1 MNTTANELTALP
13 LPDSMVQSRYEA
25 LVGLDEVKRSLATA
39 ITIVLK
45 PEKIHTW
52 AAKHGGGIAT
62 AQLLTNRAPLFIL
75 GGDVGTG
82 KTELA
87 ESIGD
92 FVARSERMNVLLY
105 RLGLTARG
113 TGLVGEMT
121 QRLSNAFATV
131 AAEAKKWKPDAN
143 KRTGAIL
150 FIDEADAVAQ
160 SRDEDQMHHEDR
172 AGVNALIRAIDD
184 LSRARLP
191 VAILMATNRLE
202 SIDPAVR
209 RRAANI
215 YQFDRPNAEQ
225 RAALFKRFLPQLSL
239 SEREL
244 ANLVEITGSAANGYA
259 YSYSDIIQ
267 RVIPEAILT
276 AFQAD
281 NRLNGETLIRS
292 AKATTPTPPFG
303 RSQ

>member
-1 MNTTANELTALP
+1 MTTAPNELTALP
-13 LPDSMVQSRYEA
+13 LPDSMAQSRYEA
-25 LVGLDEVKRSLATA
+25 LVGLDDVKRSLATA
-39 ITIVLK
+39 ITVVLK
-45 PEKIHTW
+45 PEKIHAW

-62 AQLLTNRAPLFIL
+62 AQLLINRAPLFIL

-92 FVARSERMNVLLY
+92 FVARTERMNVLLF

-131 AAEAKKWKPDAN
+131 CAEAKKWKPDAS

-160 SRDEDQMHHEDR
+160 SRAEDQMHHEDR

-184 LSRARLP
+184 LSRAHLP
-191 VAILMATNRLE
+191 VAVLMATNRLD
-202 SIDPAVR
+202 SIDPAIR
-209 RRAANI
+209 RRAANL
-215 YQFDRPNAEQ
+215 YQFERPSAEQ
-225 RAALFKRFLPQLSL
+225 RAALFKRVLPHVAL

-244 ANLVEITGSAANGYA
+244 AELVKITGNAANGYPF
-259 YSYSDIIQ
+259 SYSDIVQ
-267 RVIPEAILT
+267 RVIPEAILA
-276 AFQAD
+276 AFQSD
-281 NRLNGETLIRS
+281 SKLNGDVFIRT
-292 AKATTPTPPFG
+292 ARATTPTPPFG
-303 RSQ
+303 RL

>member
-1 MNTTANELTALP
+1 MTSTANELSALP
-13 LPDSMVQSRYEA
+13 LPDSMAQARYDA

-45 PEKIHTW
+45 PERIHTW
-52 AAKHGGGIAT
+52 ARKHGGGIST
-62 AQLLTNRAPLFIL
+62 TQLLTNRAPLFIL

-92 FVARSERMNVLLY
+92 FVARTERMNVLLY

-121 QRLSNAFATV
+121 QRLSSAFATV
-131 AAEAKKWKPDAN
+131 GSEAKKWKPDAG

-160 SRDEDQMHHEDR
+160 SRAEDQMHHEDR

-191 VAILMATNRLE
+191 VAVLMATNRLG
-202 SIDPAVR
+202 SIDPALR
-209 RRAANI
+209 RRAANL
-215 YQFDRPNAEQ
+215 YHFERPNAEQ
-225 RAALFKRFLPQLSL
+225 RAALFKRFLPRLSL
-239 SEREL
+239 SEQEV
-244 ANLVEITGSAANGYA
+244 AELVEITGNATNGYPF
-259 YSYSDIIQ
+259 SHSDIVQ
-267 RVIPEAILT
+267 RVIPEAILA

-281 NRLNGETLIRS
+281 SRLTCDVLIRT
-292 AKATTPTPPFG
+292 AKATAPTPPFG
-303 RSQ
+303 RS

>member
-1 MNTTANELTALP
+1 MTTNANELTALP
-13 LPDSMVQSRYEA
+13 LPDSIAQARYDA

-45 PEKIHTW
+45 PEKIQAW
-52 AAKHGGGIAT
+52 ATKHGGGIAT
-62 AQLLTNRAPLFIL
+62 ARLLTNRAPLFIL

-87 ESIGD
+87 ESVGD
-92 FVARSERMNVLLY
+92 FVARTERMNVLLY

-131 AAEAKKWKPDAN
+131 GSEAKKWKPDAS

-191 VAILMATNRLE
+191 VAVLMATNRLD

-209 RRAANI
+209 RRAANL
-215 YQFDRPNAEQ
+215 YRFERPNAEQ
-225 RAALFKRFLPQLSL
+225 RAAVFKRLLPHLSL
-239 SEREL
+239 SEHEL
-244 ANLVEITGSAANGYA
+244 AELVAITGGAANGYA
-259 YSYSDIIQ
+259 FSYSDIVQ

-276 AFQAD
+276 AFQSD
-281 NRLNGETLIRS
+281 SKLNGDVLIRT
-292 AKATTPTPPFG
+292 AKTTAPTPPFG
-303 RSQ
+303 RS